1 MKTQNDTTNLSNDK
15 ETALDLGGVG
25 KSLLDESPNMSAA
38 YSTRKLHSSV
48 NNKCTCKKPDGV
60 KDGGYCYMQ
69 DKLGNYRKPC
79 ELGVSL
85 QDVLNGADVVG

>member
-1 MKTQNDTTNLSNDK
+1 MDTGNNLDK
-15 ETALDLGGVG
+15 DKKALRIGGVG
-25 KSLLDESPNMSAA
+25 KPLLNELPNMSAA

-48 NNKCTCKKPDGV
+48 NHKCTCKKPDSV

-79 ELGVSL
+79 ELGVTI
-85 QDVLNGADVVG
+85 QDILNGADVVG